1 MESLSHSVAA
11 YLLLSIVVDNMEMRD
26 GAALDPNPDV
36 EVVGESAEARMRPYN
51 RHQEQRQ
58 RQPAT
63 TRLLACEGWP
73 PPPLRAKPTIVPVV
87 TVGSPVR
94 M

>member
-63 TRLLACEGWP
+63 TRLLACEP
-73 PPPLRAKPTIVPVV
+73 PLLRAKPT
-87 TVGSPVR
+87 TNSFSPCCHCW
-94 M
+94 